1 MRLWTK
7 VLAFD
12 WDTGNLHKNKLK
24 HNVTNQEA
32 EEVFSNEPLIVSEDI
47 KHSTKVEERY
57 QALGITNNTRKLF
70 LSFTIRNN
78 KIRVIS
84 IRDMNKKEKAIYEH
98 I

>member
-24 HNVTNQEA
+24 FNVTNQEA
-32 EEVFSNEPLIVSEDI
+32 EEVFSNEPLIVSEDK
-47 KHSTKVEERY
+47 KHSTKREERY
-57 QALGITNNTRKLF
+57 QALGKTNNKRKLF

-78 KIRVIS
+78 RIRVIS
-84 IRDMNKKEKAIYEH
+84 IRDMNKKEKVIYEH
-98 I
+98 N